1 MGTLLLILL
10 ALYGTLAGTTEKA
23 AGPQKQPAPE
33 QATPQ
38 AESEAPPGAA
48 AGGSPGSVFVIG
60 DSLAVATEGPLAQL
74 LPGWRIKTS
83 AFTDR
88 HTADGVAQIVGMPNL
103 PDVIVVSLG
112 TNDNPSETASF
123 AAEVGA
129 VMDAAGPSRC
139 VVWVNIARPPYAG
152 VGYSGLNRVLD
163 RTSLSRPN
171 LLVVDWARISRSEPG
186 LLGSDGVHATR
197 RGYAI
202 RAQAIASAIASCG
215 GIGAYGET
223 AGAPIGD

>member
-10 ALYGTLAGTTEKA
+10 ALYGTLAGTEEKA
-23 AGPQKQPAPE
+23 GTSHRERQPKVA
-33 QATPQ
+33 APQ
-38 AESEAPPGAA
+38 AETEAPTGAA
-48 AGGSPGSVFVIG
+48 AAGAPGSVFVVG
-60 DSLAVATEGPLAQL
+60 DSLAAGTEAPLSQL
-74 LPGWRIKTS
+74 LPDWRIKTS

-112 TNDNPSETASF
+112 TNDNPSETDRF
-123 AAEVGA
+123 AGEVEA

-152 VGYSGLNRVLD
+152 VGYSGFNHVL
-163 RTSLSRPN
+163 TGVSLSRPS

-186 LLGSDGVHATR
+186 LLGSDRVHATEQ
-197 RGYAI
+197 GYAV

-215 GIGAYGET
+215 GVGGYGD
-223 AGAPIGD
+223 ASGAPIGD